1 MTGSSASGNASPI
14 HVNTL
19 TSQVTHHGSMTLVNS
34 PKGVTM
40 AWEAPAS
47 MNVAET
53 ARYMGVKNLQHQVN
67 TDVATGETT
76 SFAYTE
82 FTHEEYE
89 AYRRSQQGRVLELP
103 AQPAEKQGN
112 TIGTITFVPAP
123 SSSRAEY
130 ANPPE
135 VLPPEKDSK
144 PNEHLQALIDK
155 ANDDRSLWQRTK
167 DGAASAWDS
176 TKRIADASWENPG
189 EFGKGVL
196 KGVGNLPSDLANLAV
211 EGVKNNTGLNNYANL
226 LDYQAMSAYEAGN
239 IASANTMAGQANSI
253 REFGQVNDI
262 FEIKNDAQKGGSI
275 ASIFVPLGTVV
286 KAGAGAAKIS
296 KAAKTVDAAAD
307 AAKASDVAGD
317 VVKAG
322 DTAGDANKAADVGN
336 SSKNPPPNGPN
347 GNGGKIKYRRP
358 KKRVKC
364 FCVQDHAK
372 GGREEYDRQLKKQQ
386 NGINSM
392 SASEYLAER
401 KAYTGKDPCNGYKRI
416 PGGRTKFRDSSV
428 TEDARTRRLKEQ
440 SIKYAEEFRKKMDR
454 NDAKRLGKAK
464 AKHELD
470 MQNAL
475 HNQDM
480 YSGGKDVIGT
490 LAADGSIVL
499 TDDDFGIAGTNSH
512 IGSQWRGE
520 RIRTIDMEACEMNK
534 SGNGDEKL
542 NIELRP
548 CGKHESADCKQKR
561 KRKAK

>member
-1 MTGSSASGNASPI
+1 MTGSTASGNASPI
-14 HVNTL
+14 HVNRL
-19 TSQVTHHGSMTLVNS
+19 TSEVTHHGNMTLVNS

-67 TDVATGETT
+67 TDMVTGEKT

-89 AYRRSQQGRVLELP
+89 AYRRSSQGRVLELP
-103 AQPAEKQGN
+103 AQPPEQQGN

-123 SSSRAEY
+123 SSTRAEY

-135 VLPPEKDSK
+135 LPPPEKDSK

-155 ANDDRSLWQRTK
+155 TNDDRSLWQRTK

-239 IASANTMAGQANSI
+239 MTSANTMARQANSI

-262 FEIKNDAQKGGSI
+262 FEIKNDAQKGGAI

-322 DTAGDANKAADVGN
+322 DTAGDAAHIPKP
-336 SSKNPPPNGPN
+336 KGPS
-347 GNGGKIKYRRP
+347 GNGGKIKKTKKKLQPNTPEHKADRWKRYQERGGQKSYGEWSKQYDTNMRNYQFGAARETDYRKAMDASEGTLKTPFTNRQVDIL
-358 KKRVKC
+358 KKKEMY
-364 FCVQDHAK
+364 A
-372 GGREEYDRQLKKQQ
+372 GQLKTGPVSLTKENIIAIQKDGALVKKGWQ
-386 NGINSM
+386 VEHILEKGASKPYLEALKKAGIDAHVGS
-392 SASEYLAER
+392 
-401 KAYTGKDPCNGYKRI
+401 KI
-416 PGGRTKFRDSSV
+416 P
-428 TEDARTRRLKEQ
+428 
-440 SIKYAEEFRKKMDR
+440 
-454 NDAKRLGKAK
+454 
-464 AKHELD
+464 
-470 MQNAL
+470 
-475 HNQDM
+475 
-480 YSGGKDVIGT
+480 
-490 LAADGSIVL
+490 
-499 TDDDFGIAGTNSH
+499 
-512 IGSQWRGE
+512 
-520 RIRTIDMEACEMNK
+520 
-534 SGNGDEKL
+534 
-542 NIELRP
+542 
-548 CGKHESADCKQKR
+548 
-561 KRKAK
+561 